1 MYFYYEKCKKQYPL
15 NTHAIRCSCGGLFR
29 LHKDPED
36 VVPQDVSIGHM
47 VTPLVPMNVGG
58 IEVLLKLENLQ
69 PTGSYK
75 DRGAAT
81 LVSVAKS
88 LGITKIALDSAGYAG
103 ASVAAYAAAAG
114 MDCRVY
120 VPEGVP
126 DGARQ
131 QLQTYGAEVEV
142 VKGTRMD
149 ACAEVKKHLGSSWY
163 YASPAY
169 NPLFAEGVKSLAH
182 ELYEQLGGK
191 VPEYVFVPAGN
202 GSLVIGLYLG
212 FMEIGRLPRI
222 VAVQTDGCAPL
233 YRAFMEKR
241 GIPVEEEENG
251 IVFDDPNFSIER
263 PKRLQEMLFA
273 IESSGGDVITVTAA
287 QEKAGARLELLL
299 DVLPDVIKRGAL
311 CKTQLQPFSPALDLH
326 NLIMHNDC
334 RFSSLSYDLHDLT
347 TAHHFLSPPSWLKPK
362 AASRILRPIGTADWE
377 P

>member
-1 MYFYYEKCKKQYPL
+1 MYFYCEKCKKQYPL

-182 ELYEQLGGK
+182 ELYEQLGGA
-191 VPEYVFVPAGN
+191 VPEYIFVPAGN
-202 GSLVIGLYLG
+202 GSLLLGLYLG
-212 FMEIGRLPRI
+212 FMEIGRLPHL
-222 VAVQTDGCAPL
+222 VAVQSDGCAPL
-233 YRAFMEKR
+233 YRAFEEAK
-241 GIPVEEEENG
+241 GIAGDAAAAAEAPSSL
-251 IVFDDPNFSIER
+251 FDDPDFSIER
-263 PKRLQEMLFA
+263 PKRLKEMLFA
-273 IESSGGDVITVTAA
+273 VESSGGAVVTVTEEELHAA
-287 QEKAGARLELLL
+287 QRALGHRGVYAELSAAAGLAAARKFFPHGK
-299 DVLPDVIKRGAL
+299 PDNYRVVVPVTGSGFKR
-311 CKTQLQPFSPALDLH
+311 
-326 NLIMHNDC
+326 
-334 RFSSLSYDLHDLT
+334 
-347 TAHHFLSPPSWLKPK
+347 
-362 AASRILRPIGTADWE
+362 
-377 P
+377 

>member
-1 MYFYYEKCKKQYPL
+1 MYFYCEKCKKQYPL

-131 QLQTYGAEVEV
+131 QLQTYGAEVMV

-191 VPEYVFVPAGN
+191 
-202 GSLVIGLYLG
+202 
-212 FMEIGRLPRI
+212 PRI

-241 GIPVEEEENG
+241 GIPVEEEEDG
-251 IVFDDPNFSIER
+251 IVFEDPNFSIER
-263 PKRLQEMLFA
+263 PKRLSEMLFA
-273 IESSGGDVITVTAA
+273 IESSGGDVMTVTQQELEEARADLGRRGVYAELTAA
-287 QEKAGARLELLL
+287 AGLAAAKKFFTHGK
-299 DVLPDVIKRGAL
+299 PDNYKVVVPVTGSGFKR
-311 CKTQLQPFSPALDLH
+311 
-326 NLIMHNDC
+326 
-334 RFSSLSYDLHDLT
+334 
-347 TAHHFLSPPSWLKPK
+347 
-362 AASRILRPIGTADWE
+362 
-377 P
+377 

>member
-1 MYFYYEKCKKQYPL
+1 MYFYCEKCKKQYPL

-47 VTPLVPMNVGG
+47 VTPLVPMNAGG

-131 QLQTYGAEVEV
+131 QLQTYGAEVMV

-149 ACAEVKKHLGSSWY
+149 ACAEVKKHLGTSWY

-169 NPLFAEGVKSLAH
+169 NPLFAEGVKSLAY

-202 GSLVIGLYLG
+202 GRTCHAVVDTILKTHRSNAYKTIVSDNVVAEYVEILLNHRAQILAELLCVLHKLRVDVSLKTSDAVVVLNKASTCCLLHNV
-212 FMEIGRLPRI
+212 EHVLT
-222 VAVQTDGCAPL
+222 VTHAVQEGCEGAQVLCNSFFWKP
-233 YRAFMEKR
+233 FT
-241 GIPVEEEENG
+241 
-251 IVFDDPNFSIER
+251 IVVQGS
-263 PKRLQEMLFA
+263 
-273 IESSGGDVITVTAA
+273 
-287 QEKAGARLELLL
+287 
-299 DVLPDVIKRGAL
+299 
-311 CKTQLQPFSPALDLH
+311 C
-326 NLIMHNDC
+326 C
-334 RFSSLSYDLHDLT
+334 C
-347 TAHHFLSPPSWLKPK
+347 
-362 AASRILRPIGTADWE
+362 
-377 P
+377 

>member
-1 MYFYYEKCKKQYPL
+1 MYFYCEKCKKQYPL

-47 VTPLVPMNVGG
+47 VTPLVPMNAGG

-142 VKGTRMD
+142 VTGTRMD
-149 ACAEVKKHLGSSWY
+149 ACAEVKKHLGTSWY

-241 GIPVEEEENG
+241 GIPVEEDDVG
-251 IVFDDPNFSIER
+251 KVFDDPNFSIER

-273 IESSGGDVITVTAA
+273 IESSGGDVPPRRLRRAHRRRRPRSRKEILPPRQARQLQSRRTSDGQRLQTVKICIRTRGSR
-287 QEKAGARLELLL
+287 AGAISN
-299 DVLPDVIKRGAL
+299 DIQGTP
-311 CKTQLQPFSPALDLH
+311 PALRAL
-326 NLIMHNDC
+326 
-334 RFSSLSYDLHDLT
+334 
-347 TAHHFLSPPSWLKPK
+347 PPLEGGSK
-362 AASRILRPIGTADWE
+362 IGEVLA
-377 P
+377 